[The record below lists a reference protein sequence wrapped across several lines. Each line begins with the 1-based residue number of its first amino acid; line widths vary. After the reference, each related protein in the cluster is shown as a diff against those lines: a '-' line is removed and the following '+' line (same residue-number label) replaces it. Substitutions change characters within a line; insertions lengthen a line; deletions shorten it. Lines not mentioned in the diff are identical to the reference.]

1 MAGKKEIV
9 EPGLAAL
16 KRFFTTLPETAA
28 EWPRQAFDMVRMPAD
43 LVLGGSPEEKA
54 IESRRQ
60 QQAYADF
67 KQGRLYNGQSEATEM
82 PAARGSQLYR
92 PGSPEARAH
101 QVSEFVN
108 PIANSVFAPVKAAK
122 GLKQGALELMNRA
135 LTPNLRIAQAGAI
148 KPRGGNWLTE
158 GEGSIKD
165 FVSGN
170 RMSVADDGE
179 RFARLFAN
187 MLPPDGVQRK
197 LAAARAANGWMDGP
211 FTNYLKKD
219 FAAETDPVRL
229 LADQGITHG
238 DVEQMM
244 DPNFGPQDLV
254 AYAMEARQRADGL
267 QPKGM
272 APFVPR
278 QMAKT
283 EAGKQ
288 WENLA
293 DVTAIPVAK
302 QELRI
307 GERLANPWVDRLGD
321 NDVVHAM
328 APADQGGLGVDN
340 IVKHFMDAMEDGAL
354 DPEALKQM
362 SMEKAVRFVHGRNQ
376 AKKAAHIAEMMET
389 GRSPVYA
396 GSRLQE
402 AADGSYLT
410 ELGLPKELTEDM
422 RKLVRQNEDGTW
434 SALTPSGK
442 VMQRR
447 IRPGEESPLVDV
459 IEDSP
464 EKALLGGMLGHEG
477 RTMKHCV
484 GGYCDDVASGNT
496 RVVSMRGPDGQSH
509 VTMEAIPG
517 MDTQQRNIL
526 KAAMWDTETLS
537 APDYFNKYRAVL
549 EHPAFKDRHNV
560 INMEAGD
567 AAEYISLIRD
577 MLRTTTVDSPRV
589 TQIYGQANSAPK
601 AEYLPLV
608 QDFIKKS
615 GYEVD
620 GQALK
625 NAGMWK
631 HPKTGAYHTKAELAD
646 NPELEDVYA
655 SRNIGADGNWNG
667 NNFAAG
673 GLVAGASDDDDFS
686 YPGHF

>member
-43 LVLGGSPEEKA
+43 FVLGGSPEEKV
-54 IESRRQ
+54 IEARRQ

-135 LTPNLRIAQAGAI
+135 LTPNSRIAQAGAI

-158 GEGSIKD
+158 GGESIKD
-165 FVSGN
+165 FVRNQRISLADHDDLFRDALG
-170 RMSVADDGE
+170 RGGTTPESVEQA
-179 RFARLFAN
+179 L
-187 MLPPDGVQRK
+187 RK
-197 LAAARAANGWMDGP
+197 FKATNGWLDGP
-211 FTNYLKKD
+211 FTNYLKRD
-219 FAAETDPVRL
+219 FASPDDPVRA
-229 LADQGITHG
+229 LADEGITHG
-238 DVEQMM
+238 NTMEMFG
-244 DPNFGPQDLV
+244 DPAGNQYTPTDL
-254 AYAMEARQRADGL
+254 ARWADAARRDALHIQPNRADS
-267 QPKGM
+267 
-272 APFVPR
+272 FIPR
-278 QMAKT
+278 AMAKT
-283 EAGKQ
+283 EAGRR

-293 DVTAIPVAK
+293 DTTSLPTNK
-302 QELRI
+302 QSLGIEN
-307 GERLANPWVDRLGD
+307 RLANPWTDRLAD
-321 NDVVHAM
+321 DDIVHKFVGSEET
-328 APADQGGLGVDN
+328 DLGVQGLL
-340 IVKHFMDAMEDGAL
+340 KHFQDAIDEGTLTIDQ
-354 DPEALKQM
+354 LKQM
-362 SMEKAVRFVHGRNQ
+362 SMEKAVRFAHERNQ
-376 AKKAAHIAEMMET
+376 AKEAAFVAEMLET

-410 ELGLPKELTEDM
+410 ELSLPKELTEDM
-422 RKLVRQNEDGTW
+422 RKLVRQNKDGTW

-442 VMQRR
+442 VMKRR

-459 IEDSP
+459 VEDTP

-484 GGYCDDVASGNT
+484 GGYCDDVASGRT
-496 RVVSMRGPDGQSH
+496 RVISMRGPDGQSH
-509 VTMEAIPG
+509 VTMDIEDGIPE
-517 MDTQQRNIL
+517 DVLQQAR
-526 KAAMWDTETLS
+526 KAEDEYS
-537 APDYFNKYRAVL
+537 AYADGLDRREDPIDFPDWLDENYPDLLRYGPEVFDGGQPPR
-549 EHPAFKDRHNV
+549 
-560 INMEAGD
+560 
-567 AAEYISLIRD
+567 ISQ
-577 MLRTTTVDSPRV
+577 V
-589 TQIYGQANSAPK
+589 YGQANSTPK

-620 GQALK
+620 SVALK

-631 HPKTGAYHTKAELAD
+631 HPKTGAYHTKAELID
-646 NPELEDVYA
+646 NPELEDIYA
-655 SRNIGADGNWNG
+655 SRNIGVDGNWNG

-673 GLVAGASDDDDFS
+673 GLVAGTSDDDDFS